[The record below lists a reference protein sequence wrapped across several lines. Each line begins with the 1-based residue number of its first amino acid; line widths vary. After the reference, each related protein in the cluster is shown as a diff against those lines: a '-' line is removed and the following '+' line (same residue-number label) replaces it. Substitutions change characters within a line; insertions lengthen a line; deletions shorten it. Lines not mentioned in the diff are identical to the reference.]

1 VDDCLIVW
9 VVGKLQELT
18 ILQLNDNPL
27 LTGTLPSQL
36 GFCERL
42 GESDVTSC
50 LDVMTISHPSVHN
63 RTALSLSL
71 SIEEIHIR
79 NTQMQGTVPSE
90 VCALRDK
97 HLNSD
102 DPLFQDIF
110 KANCLP
116 NKTMAPF
123 CVCDCCSSL
132 CDYTTKLCLIM
143 D

>member
-1 VDDCLIVW
+1 MDDCLIVW

-18 ILQLNDNPL
+18 ILQLNDNTL

-71 SIEEIHIR
+71 HRGNPHPQHPNARHS
-79 NTQMQGTVPSE
+79 TFGS
-90 VCALRDK
+90 VC
-97 HLNSD
+97 S
-102 DPLFQDIF
+102 P
-110 KANCLP
+110 
-116 NKTMAPF
+116 
-123 CVCDCCSSL
+123 
-132 CDYTTKLCLIM
+132 
-143 D
+143 